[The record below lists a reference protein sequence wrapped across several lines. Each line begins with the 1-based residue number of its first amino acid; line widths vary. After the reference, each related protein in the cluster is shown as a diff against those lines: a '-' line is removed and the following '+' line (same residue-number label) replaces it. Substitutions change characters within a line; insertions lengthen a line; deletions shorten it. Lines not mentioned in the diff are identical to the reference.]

1 MCDSYVVMSNISS
14 TRSTVLAKNSDRP
27 SFDCQPL
34 VYHGAKCF
42 QGGEKL
48 KLAYVTIDQAAERYA
63 TIGSS
68 PYWCWGYEEGINEYG
83 VAIGNE
89 AVYTKDLNENK
100 ESELAGKAIQ
110 RGLLGMEFVRLGLE
124 RGKTAEEALHVMTS
138 LAEKYG
144 QWGSGVPMSDTVS
157 GSYNNSYI
165 IADKKEAYILETA
178 GKRWAVRRLEEGY
191 AAISNE
197 LSIRTDMTDM
207 SADLVDYAKQKGWC
221 KEGEI
226 FDFAKAYINPMNPR
240 QVSHIR
246 VQRVRHLLKQAV
258 QEKNEVSLE
267 WMKRILRD
275 HYEETFLE
283 GPYFNASSPD
293 FLTICMHHSQA
304 GFTWGNTASSTM
316 MILPKEEDRLPIMW
330 WAPCVPCCS
339 IYLPIFID
347 AHKLPECL
355 GKAGTYGKTKCAP
368 SDVKE
373 EDTYKEGSF
382 WWEIR
387 SLLDE
392 INGDEDGSKY
402 EQRHA
407 IVRALFDELETK
419 WMLEIKEVEAQA
431 VKMKVNNKT
440 EEMKKF
446 LYDFTE
452 KCVEESSL
460 YVQKARKIFEI
471 I

>member
-1 MCDSYVVMSNISS
+1 MCDSYVVMSNVSAIK
-14 TRSTVLAKNSDRP
+14 STVLAKNSDRP

-34 VYHGAKCF
+34 VYHEAKCF
-42 QGGEKL
+42 EKEKL
-48 KLAYVTIDQAAERYA
+48 ELAYVTIDQAAERYA

-89 AVYTKDLNENK
+89 AVYTKDLNDNK
-100 ESELAGKAIQ
+100 EAELAGEMVQK
-110 RGLLGMEFVRLGLE
+110 GLLGMEFVRLGLE
-124 RGKTAEEALHVMTS
+124 RGKTAEEALHVITD
-138 LAEKYG
+138 LVEKYG
-144 QWGSGVPMSDTVS
+144 QWGSGVPMSDTIA

-165 IADKKEAYILETA
+165 VADKKEAYILETA
-178 GKRWAVRRLEEGY
+178 GKRWAMVKVEEGY

-197 LSIRTDMTDM
+197 LSIRTTITEK
-207 SADLVDYAKQKGWC
+207 SPDLIEHAKQRGWC
-221 KEGEI
+221 KDDEI
-226 FDFAKAYINPMNPR
+226 FDFARAYINPLNSR

-246 VQRVRHLLKQAV
+246 VQRIRQLLAQAV
-258 QEKNEVSLE
+258 KEKNQVSLE

-275 HYEETFLE
+275 HYEDTFLE

-316 MILPKEEDRLPIMW
+316 MILPEERDKLPIMW
-330 WAPCVPCCS
+330 WAPGVPCCS

-347 AHKLPECL
+347 AHRLPECL
-355 GKAGTYGKTKCAP
+355 GKAGTYGKTMCAP
-368 SDVKE
+368 SQVSD
-373 EDTYKEGSF
+373 EDKYQEGSF

-387 SLLDE
+387 SLLEE

-407 IVRALFDELETK
+407 VVRALFDELEVK
-419 WMLEIKEVEAQA
+419 WMLEVEEVEAQA
-431 VKMKVNNKT
+431 VRMRNDGNIK
-440 EEMKKF
+440 EMQNI

-452 KCVEESSL
+452 KCVNESL
-460 YVQKARKIFEI
+460 MYVQKARNIFKII
-471 I
+471 